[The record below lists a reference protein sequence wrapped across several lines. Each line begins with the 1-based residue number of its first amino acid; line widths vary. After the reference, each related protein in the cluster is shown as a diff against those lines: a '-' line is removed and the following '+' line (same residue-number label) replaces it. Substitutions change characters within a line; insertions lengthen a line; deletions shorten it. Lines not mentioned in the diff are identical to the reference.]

1 MPMGKLIRKRAQ
13 KAGLPPGSLIYTGE
27 KVDEKISITIIEYD
41 EQQYQEREIASFDEC
56 LLLKDK
62 PGVTWIK
69 VAGIHA
75 VENLEKLGECFS
87 LHPLVLEDI
96 LNTDQRPKIED
107 FDDYIYIVLR
117 MISYSENNEL
127 SSEQISFILGSNF
140 LISLQES
147 NGGVFAPV
155 LERLRT
161 SKGRVRRSGADYL
174 VYTLMDLIVDNYFVV
189 LEQFGEGLEYMEEE
203 VVKRPTPQTLQDIHR
218 SKYDMIMLRK
228 SVWPLR
234 EVIGRLERRESD
246 LIQEATGI
254 YFKDVY
260 DHTIV
265 AIDNIET
272 YRDILSGMLDIY
284 LSSISN
290 RLNAIMKVLTVIATI
305 FMPLTFLAG
314 VWGMN
319 FKHMPELEWLW
330 GYPLALGLML
340 AIALSM
346 VIYFYKKKWL

>member
-1 MPMGKLIRKRAQ
+1 MGKILKKRGK
-13 KAGLPPGSLIYTGE
+13 KAGLPPGTLVYTGE
-27 KVDEKISITIIEYD
+27 KVHEKVNLSIIEYD
-41 EQQYQEREIASFDEC
+41 EQHYQEREIATFDEC
-56 LLLKDK
+56 LMLKDK

-69 VAGIHA
+69 VEGIHA
-75 VENLEKLGECFS
+75 VENLEKLGECFR

-96 LNTDQRPKIED
+96 LHLDQRPKIED
-107 FDDYIYIVLR
+107 FDEYIYIVLR
-117 MISYSENNEL
+117 SISYDQDNEVF
-127 SSEQISFILGSNF
+127 SEQISLILGSNF
-140 LISLQES
+140 VISFQDSDGE
-147 NGGVFAPV
+147 VFAPI

-161 SKGRVRRSGADYL
+161 SKGRIRKSGADYL
-174 VYTLMDLIVDNYFVV
+174 LYALMDLIVDNYFLT
-189 LEQFGEGLEYMEEE
+189 LENFGEALEYLEEE

-218 SKYDMIMLRK
+218 FKYDMIMLRK

-246 LIQEATGI
+246 LIQETTEI

-290 RLNAIMKVLTVIATI
+290 RLNEIMKVLTIIATI

-314 VWGMN
+314 VYGMN
-319 FKHMPELEWLW
+319 FKHMPELEWIL
-330 GYPLALGLML
+330 GYPFALGLMIL
-340 AIALSM
+340 VALSM
-346 VIYFYKKKWL
+346 LIFFRRKKWI

>member
-1 MPMGKLIRKRAQ
+1 MGKLVRKRAQ
-13 KAGLPPGSLIYTGE
+13 KAGLPPGSLVYTGE
-27 KVDEKISITIIEYD
+27 KMDAKVSITIIEYD
-41 EQQYQEREIASFDEC
+41 EQQYQEREIATFDEC
-56 LLLKDK
+56 LLLTGK

-69 VAGIHA
+69 VDGIHS
-75 VENLEKLGECFS
+75 VENLQRLGECFN

-117 MISYSENNEL
+117 IINYSENNEL
-127 SSEQISFILGSNF
+127 SSEQISLILGSNF
-140 LISLQES
+140 VISLQES
-147 NGGVFAPV
+147 NGAVFAPV

-161 SKGRVRRSGADYL
+161 SKGRIRKSGPDYL
-174 VYTLMDLIVDNYFVV
+174 VYSLMDLIVDNYFVV
-189 LEQFGEGLEYMEEE
+189 LEKFGEALEFLEEE
-203 VVKRPTPQTLQDIHR
+203 VVKRPTPQTLQDVHR
-218 SKYDMIMLRK
+218 FKYDMIMLRK

-234 EVIGRLERRESD
+234 EVIGHLERRESD
-246 LIQEATGI
+246 LIQEATAI

-290 RLNAIMKVLTVIATI
+290 RLNEIMKVLTIIATI

-314 VWGMN
+314 VYGMN

-330 GYPLALGLML
+330 GYPFAVSLMIV
-340 AIALSM
+340 IALSM
-346 VIYFYKKKWL
+346 LHYFRRKKWI

>member
-1 MPMGKLIRKRAQ
+1 MGKLLRKRAQ
-13 KAGLPPGSLIYTGE
+13 KTGLPPGTLVYTGD
-27 KVDEKISITIIEYD
+27 KVHEQISISIIEYD
-41 EQQYQEREIASFDEC
+41 QQRYEEREIASFDEC

-75 VENLEKLGECFS
+75 VENLQKLGECFH

-96 LNTDQRPKIED
+96 LHTDQRPKIED
-107 FDDYIYIVLR
+107 FDDYLFIVLR
-117 MISYSENNEL
+117 MINYNQDRAL
-127 SSEQISFILGSNF
+127 SSEQVSLVLGSNF
-140 LISLQES
+140 VISLQES
-147 NGGVFAPV
+147 NDPIFAAV
-155 LERLRT
+155 LERLRA
-161 SKGRVRRSGADYL
+161 SKGRIRKSGADYL
-174 VYTLMDLIVDNYFVV
+174 VYALMDLIVDHYFVV
-189 LEQFGEGLEYMEEE
+189 LENFGEAIEFLEEE
-203 VVKRPTPQTLQDIHR
+203 VVKQPTPQTLQDIHR
-218 SKYDMIMLRK
+218 YKYDMILLRK

-234 EVIGRLERRESD
+234 EVVGRMERRQSD

-260 DHTIV
+260 DHTIIAV
-265 AIDNIET
+265 DNIET

-290 RLNAIMKVLTVIATI
+290 RLNQIMKVLTVIATI

-319 FKHMPELEWLW
+319 FKYMPELKWVW
-330 GYPLALGLML
+330 GYPAALGLMIF
-340 AIALSM
+340 IALRM
-346 VIYFYKKKWL
+346 VSYFRKKKWL

>member
-1 MPMGKLIRKRAQ
+1 MGKLLRKRAK
-13 KAGLPPGSLIYTGE
+13 KAGLPPGSLVYTGE
-27 KVDEKISITIIEYD
+27 KVDAQVSITIIEYD
-41 EQQYQEREIASFDEC
+41 EEQFQERENASFDEC
-56 LLLKDK
+56 LLLRDK

-69 VAGIHA
+69 VNGIHA
-75 VENLEKLGECFS
+75 VENLQKLGDCYR

-117 MISYSENNEL
+117 TINYAEDNDNEL
-127 SSEQISFILGSNF
+127 TSEQVSLILGKNYVISF
-140 LISLQES
+140 QEG
-147 NGGVFAPV
+147 NGAIFAPV

-161 SKGRVRRSGADYL
+161 SKGRIRKIGADYL
-174 VYTLMDLIVDNYFVV
+174 AYTLMDLIVDNYFVV
-189 LEQFGEGLEYMEEE
+189 LEKFGEALEYLEEE
-203 VVKRPTPQTLQDIHR
+203 VVQHPTPQTLQDIHR

-234 EVIGRLERRESD
+234 EVISRLERRESD
-246 LIQEATGI
+246 LIREATAI

-265 AIDNIET
+265 AVDNIET

-290 RLNAIMKVLTVIATI
+290 RLNEVMKVLTVIATI

-314 VWGMN
+314 IWGMN
-319 FKHMPELEWLW
+319 FKYMPELGWVW
-330 GYPLALGLML
+330 GYPAALTLML
-340 AIALSM
+340 VIALSM
-346 VIYFYKKKWL
+346 VRYFRRKKWI

>member
-1 MPMGKLIRKRAQ
+1 MSKLLRKRTK
-13 KAGLPPGSLIYTGE
+13 KAGLPPGSLVYTGE
-27 KVDEKISITIIEYD
+27 KVDAKVSITIIDYD
-41 EQQYQEREIASFDEC
+41 EEHFQEKAQASFDEC
-56 LLLKDK
+56 LLVRNK

-69 VAGIHA
+69 VDGIHA
-75 VENLEKLGECFS
+75 VENLQKLGDCFN

-107 FDDYIYIVLR
+107 FDDYVYIVLR
-117 MISYSENNEL
+117 MINYSEDEDNEL
-127 SSEQISFILGSNF
+127 SSEQISLILGSNF
-140 LISLQES
+140 LISFQE
-147 NGGVFAPV
+147 GDGAAFAPI

-161 SKGRVRRSGADYL
+161 SKGRIRKSGADYL
-174 VYTLMDLIVDNYFVV
+174 AYTLMDLIVDNYFVV
-189 LEQFGEGLEYMEEE
+189 LEKFGETLEYLEEE
-203 VVKRPTPQTLQDIHR
+203 VVKRPTPETLQDIHR
-218 SKYDMIMLRK
+218 FKYDMIMLRK

-234 EVIGRLERRESD
+234 EVIARLERPESD
-246 LIQEATGI
+246 LIQDSTAI

-290 RLNAIMKVLTVIATI
+290 RLNEIMKVLTIIATI

-319 FKHMPELEWLW
+319 FKYMPELRWPW
-330 GYPLALGLML
+330 GYPAALGLML
-340 AIALSM
+340 VIALSM
-346 VIYFYKKKWL
+346 VRYFRRKKWI

>member
-1 MPMGKLIRKRAQ
+1 MPMWKLVKKRAQ
-13 KAGLPPGSLIYTGE
+13 KAGLPPGTLVYTGE
-27 KVDEKISITIIEYD
+27 KVDEKVNIAIIEFD
-41 EQQYQEREIASFDEC
+41 EQRYQEREIAGFDEC

-69 VAGIHA
+69 VEGIHA
-75 VENLEKLGECFS
+75 VENLERLGECYN

-96 LNTDQRPKIED
+96 LNTDQRPKLED
-107 FDDYIYIVLR
+107 FNDYLYIVLR
-117 MISYSENNEL
+117 IIKYSTDNEL
-127 SSEQISFILGSNF
+127 SSEQISLILGNNF
-140 LISLQES
+140 VISLQES
-147 NGGVFAPV
+147 NGAVFAPI

-161 SKGRVRRSGADYL
+161 AKGRIRKSGADYL
-174 VYTLMDLIVDNYFVV
+174 AYSLIDLIVDNYFVV
-189 LEQFGEGLEYMEEE
+189 LENFGEAIEYLEEE
-203 VVKRPTPQTLQDIHR
+203 VVKRPTPSTLQDIHR
-218 SKYDMIMLRK
+218 FKYDIIMVRK

-234 EVIGRLERRESD
+234 EVIGHLERRESD

-265 AIDNIET
+265 AVDNIET

-290 RLNAIMKVLTVIATI
+290 RLNEIMKVLTVIATI

-319 FKHMPELEWLW
+319 FKYMPELKEVW
-330 GYPLALGLML
+330 GYPAALGLMII
-340 AIALSM
+340 IALSM
-346 VIYFYKKKWL
+346 VHYFHRKKWL

>member
-1 MPMGKLIRKRAQ
+1 MGKLAKKQAK

-27 KVDEKISITIIEYD
+27 KVDAKISITIVEYD
-41 EQQYQEREIASFDEC
+41 EEHFLERDYVSFDEC
-56 LLLKDK
+56 LLLRDK

-69 VAGIHA
+69 IDGIHA
-75 VENLEKLGECFS
+75 VENLEKLGECYNF
-87 LHPLVLEDI
+87 HPLVMEDI
-96 LNTDQRPKIED
+96 LNTEQRPKIED
-107 FDDYIYIVLR
+107 FDEYIYIVLK
-117 MISYSENNEL
+117 MINYSESNEVN
-127 SSEQISFILGSNF
+127 SEQISLILGSNF
-140 LISLQES
+140 LISFQES
-147 NGGVFAPV
+147 NGSFFLPI

-161 SKGRVRRSGADYL
+161 SKGRIRKGGADYL
-174 VYTLMDLIVDNYFVV
+174 AYTLMDLIVDNYFVV
-189 LEQFGEGLEYMEEE
+189 LEKFGESLEYLEEE

-218 SKYDMIMLRK
+218 FKYDMIMLRK

-234 EVIGRLERRESD
+234 EVVGHLERRESN
-246 LIQEATGI
+246 LIQDATGI

-319 FKHMPELEWLW
+319 FKYMPELGWVW
-330 GYPLALGLML
+330 GYPTALGLML

-346 VIYFYKKKWL
+346 VVYFHKKKWL

>member
-1 MPMGKLIRKRAQ
+1 MGKLIKKRAQ
-13 KAGLPPGSLIYTGE
+13 KAGLPPGTLVYTGE
-27 KVDEKISITIIEYD
+27 KVDEKVTISIIEYD
-41 EQQYQEREIASFDEC
+41 EEHFQERERASFDEC

-69 VAGIHA
+69 VEGVHA
-75 VENLEKLGECFS
+75 VANLEKLGECFN

-117 MISYSENNEL
+117 IIKYSEDNEL
-127 SSEQISFILGSNF
+127 GSEQISLILGDNF
-140 LISLQES
+140 VISLQES
-147 NGGVFAPV
+147 NGAVFAPV

-161 SKGRVRRSGADYL
+161 SKGRIRKSGPDYL

-189 LEQFGEGLEYMEEE
+189 LEQFGEALEYLEEE
-203 VVKRPTPQTLQDIHR
+203 VVRRPTPQTLQDIHR
-218 SKYDMIMLRK
+218 FKYDMIMLRK

-290 RLNAIMKVLTVIATI
+290 RLNEIMKVLTIIATI

-314 VWGMN
+314 VYGMN
-319 FKHMPELEWLW
+319 FKHMPELEWIW
-330 GYPLALGLML
+330 GYPFAISLMII
-340 AIALSM
+340 IALSM
-346 VIYFYKKKWL
+346 LLYFHRKKWI